1 MQTLP
6 SGQTVGAATRHRLI
20 ALAGNPNTGKTTLFN
35 ALTGYRQHVGNYP
48 GATVEKKIGRLRWDD
63 GPPVEVVDLPGAYSL
78 SACSADEAVVSD
90 VLFGHQQ
97 SLDPVAL
104 IVAVLDA
111 TNLHRHLFLTSQLL
125 EVGVPV
131 VLALNMMDLA
141 RSGGIEI
148 DAKLLSERLGVPV
161 IGVTANK
168 GQGLD
173 ELKRCIMATL
183 DSDAPGNHP
192 KMPEALETEALA
204 FGRALSKRPE
214 SADNGLPRS
223 RLECLHLLLDQNG
236 YAERRLYERA
246 GPTVARDLDEHRGRL
261 TEAGIVLCAIEGQ
274 SRYCWIDNVL
284 GGVLREATAR
294 MRTRSDAVD
303 RVLTH
308 RVAGLVMFLG
318 MLGIVFQALYSWAAP
333 LMDLVESAFSAGGQ
347 WVATLLPEGALQ
359 SLLVDGVAAGMGGVL
374 VFLPQIL
381 ILFLFIAVLEDC
393 GYLARGAFLM
403 DRWLRVFG
411 LSGKSFIPL
420 LSSFACAVPGIMAA
434 RTIEN
439 RSDRLVTIFVAPL
452 MSCSARLPVYVLLI
466 AAFVPSTAIAGGMI
480 GLQGAVLLGM
490 YLLGLVVAIPVG
502 LLTKRLTGRGEERC
516 FLIELPSYKWPS
528 PRNVLYR
535 MYASGKEF
543 VVRAGTIILATS
555 IVIWALAYYPRPAS
569 IATEYETQRTDSRAQ
584 LTGDQLDASLAA
596 LDQAQAGA
604 YLRQSALAHLGK
616 VLEPVVEPLG
626 WDWKIGTA
634 VLASFPAR
642 EVVISTMGT
651 IYNLGD
657 ETDEESSGLRSA
669 LRAATWPDGRKVYT
683 LPVALS
689 IMVFFA
695 LCCQCVSTLA
705 IMRKET
711 NSWRWPVMAFAYM
724 TCLGYFGA
732 WATYRVVGWMS

>member
-1 MQTLP
+1 MHTLP
-6 SGQTVGAATRHRLI
+6 PGQTVDAAARHRLI
-20 ALAGNPNTGKTTLFN
+20 ALVGNPNTGKTTLFN

-48 GATVEKKIGRLRWDD
+48 GATVEKKIGKLRWPG
-63 GPPVEVVDLPGAYSL
+63 GPPVEVVDLPGTYSL
-78 SACSADEAVVSD
+78 SARSVDEAVVAD
-90 VLFGHQQ
+90 VLFGHQKGVG
-97 SLDPVAL
+97 PIAL

-111 TNLHRHLFLTSQLL
+111 TNLHRHLFLTSQLF

-141 RSGGIEI
+141 RSDGIKI
-148 DAKLLSERLGVPV
+148 DATLLSQRLGVPV

-173 ELKRCIMATL
+173 ELKRCIAATL
-183 DSDAPGNHP
+183 DGEPPGNHP
-192 KMPEALETEALA
+192 EMPEALQAEARA
-204 FGRALSKRPE
+204 FGQALNDRRP
-214 SADNGLPRS
+214 SANNGLPRS
-223 RLECLHLLLDQNG
+223 RLEWMHLLLDQNG
-236 YAERRLYERA
+236 YAEQRLHQML
-246 GPTVARDLDEHRGRL
+246 GPSVARDLDERRGRL
-261 TEAGIVLCAIEGQ
+261 TEAGVVLPAIEGQ
-274 SRYCWIDNVL
+274 SRYRWIDSVL
-284 GGVLREATAR
+284 GGVLRETTAR
-294 MRTRSDAVD
+294 VRTRSDAVD

-308 RVAGLVMFLG
+308 RLFGLAIFLG

-333 LMDLVESAFSAGGQ
+333 LMDLVEGAFAAGGQ
-347 WVATLLPEGALQ
+347 WAARLLPDGALQ
-359 SLLVDGVAAGMGGVL
+359 SLLVDGVVAGMGGVL
-374 VFLPQIL
+374 IFLPQIM

-420 LSSFACAVPGIMAA
+420 LSSFACAIPGIMAA

-466 AAFVPSTAIAGGMI
+466 AAFVPSTTFAGGMI

-490 YLLGLVVAIPVG
+490 YLLGLVVAIPVA
-502 LLTKRLTGRGEERC
+502 LLTQRLIGHGEERC

-528 PRNVLYR
+528 PRNVLFR
-535 MYASGKEF
+535 VYASGKEF

-555 IVIWALAYYPRPAS
+555 IVVWALGYYPRTAS
-569 IATEYETQRTDSRAQ
+569 VAAEYDIQRADTRAR
-584 LTGDQLDASLAA
+584 LTGDELDESLAA
-596 LDQAQAGA
+596 LDRAQAGA
-604 YLRQSALAHLGK
+604 YLRQSALARLGR
-616 VLEPVVEPLG
+616 VLEPAVKPLG

-642 EVVISTMGT
+642 EVVIATMGT

-711 NSWRWPVMAFAYM
+711 NSWRWPVMAFSYM
-724 TCLGYFGA
+724 TALGYVGA
-732 WATYRVVGWMS
+732 WATYRVAGWMV